1 MAEFVKRLMMGYKD
15 VPGGASDPEC
25 THVILTNKEYNQQF
39 REISA
44 AKQETKNIKYDADRE
59 IQRAQSDAQ
68 RRVLAAEAEAGQ
80 KVEMLE
86 QELAKAQKEIEYQR
100 GLNANLLRISKERAN
115 ADRKLKPKKEH
126 TGYFIVST
134 LEKDYRFKISRS
146 QWRQVRLWE
155 TMLQSPY
162 SVDFTEEQARKQIR
176 EDLFGVD
183 KDSLWLIGGIGIV
196 SAYGGRYE
204 DLIEL
209 KDWEAKYKAENIA
222 LKPELKLR
230 ANFRAG
236 YWEASFL
243 HTRPLGIVPPEMR
256 VWCY

>member
-1 MAEFVKRLMMGYKD
+1 MAEFVKKTMMGYKD
-15 VPGGASDPEC
+15 VPGGNSDQEC
-25 THVILTNKEYNQQF
+25 THVILTKKEYEKQLQ
-39 REISA
+39 EISA
-44 AKQETKNIKYDADRE
+44 AEQKVRNTKYDADRE
-59 IQRAQSDAQ
+59 IQRVQSEAQ
-68 RRVLAAEAEAGQ
+68 RRVLAAEAETGQ
-80 KVEMLE
+80 KVETLE
-86 QELAKAQKEIEYQR
+86 QRLAEAQEEAEYQR
-100 GLNANLLRISKERAN
+100 RLNANLLRISRERAN

-126 TGYFIVST
+126 TGYFVVST
-134 LEKDYRFKISRS
+134 LEKDYRFKIGRS

-162 SVDFTEEQARKQIR
+162 SVDFTEEQARQQIR
-176 EDLFGVD
+176 EDLFGAN

-196 SAYGGRYE
+196 SAYDGRYE

-209 KDWEAKYKAENIA
+209 KDWETKYSAENIA

-236 YWEASFL
+236 YWETSFL

-256 VWCY
+256 VR